1 MNKIEKIDFIK
12 KSIKEK
18 ELTAY
23 KIAKA
28 IGTSSVGIQKII
40 NNETKNPNSS
50 TLDLIIEYIRN
61 PDKKSVDKVED
72 PAEKYITIPKTTE
85 LQQQIINMY
94 KDIFELRTELG
105 RLQRILEENFIEY

>member
-1 MNKIEKIDFIK
+1 MNKLEKIDFIK

-50 TLDLIIEYIRN
+50 TLDLIIEYIKN
-61 PDKKSVDKVED
+61 PDKKEADKMEETS
-72 PAEKYITIPKTTE
+72 AKYITIPKTTE

-94 KDIFELRTELG
+94 KDIFELRTELA
-105 RLQRILEENFIEY
+105 RLQRILEDNLIEY

>member
-12 KSIKEK
+12 KSIKAK

-40 NNETKNPNSS
+40 NGETKNPNSS
-50 TLDLIIEYIRN
+50 TLDLIIEYIKN
-61 PDKKSVDKVED
+61 PDKREIDKLSE
-72 PAEKYITIPKTTE
+72 PEEKYITIPKTTE

-94 KDIFELRTELG
+94 KDIFEFKTELG
-105 RLQRILEENFIEY
+105 RLQRILDENLIKY